1 MQEELNSNQFAG
13 VTGKKEYFFTNRDVG
28 LCKNT
33 HIFKGVKDKVSIE
46 SKKLLF
52 NIIFNSSVTK
62 NTRRI

>member
-33 HIFKGVKDKVSIE
+33 HIFKGVKDKVSIK
-46 SKKLLF
+46 STWFQRAK
-52 NIIFNSSVTK
+52 NSCSTSSLIPV
-62 NTRRI
+62 